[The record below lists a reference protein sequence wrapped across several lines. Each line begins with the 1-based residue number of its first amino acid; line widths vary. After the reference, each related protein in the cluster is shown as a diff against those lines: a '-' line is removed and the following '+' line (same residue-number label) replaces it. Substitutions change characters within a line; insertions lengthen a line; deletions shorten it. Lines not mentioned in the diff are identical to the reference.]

1 MQKIFLFF
9 ISHLILTASLV
20 YALPP
25 KETLKAPKGITKTLY
40 HNSSF
45 SQKREIRNIQYQ
57 FHQDLRKQTEK
68 YRNTNDKLHLEKD
81 LLLLDL
87 EEARIQKDQ
96 AKIQNLYHSIAK
108 KEAQIQQNKHE
119 EHNVRYNLETKMN
132 ATINKILGIQ

>member
-9 ISHLILTASLV
+9 ISHLMLTASLV

-25 KETLKAPKGITKTLY
+25 KETLKASKGITKTLY

-68 YRNTNDKLHLEKD
+68 YRNTNDKLHLLNKFNNFD
-81 LLLLDL
+81 
-87 EEARIQKDQ
+87 
-96 AKIQNLYHSIAK
+96 S
-108 KEAQIQQNKHE
+108 KETNNKTIREIYNQIVN
-119 EHNVRYNLETKMN
+119 
-132 ATINKILGIQ
+132 